1 MYLRPLG
8 KNIKISILHVI
19 LVIKFLNTW
28 YAVNKLQ
35 GGPQPV
41 ELRALVNVD
50 DAVSRG
56 FAVPDRVLEE
66 SLDPV
71 EDDLEDAEAA
81 AEPLSGQQVSLAGD
95 LRLLGRAQLL
105 NVGDHLQSRVS
116 REQTF

>member
-1 MYLRPLG
+1 M
-8 KNIKISILHVI
+8 
-19 LVIKFLNTW
+19 
-28 YAVNKLQ
+28 
-35 GGPQPV
+35 

-81 AEPLSGQQVSLAGD
+81 AEPLPVVSFRLAGRS
-95 LRLLGRAQLL
+95 L
-105 NVGDHLQSRVS
+105 
-116 REQTF
+116 

>member
-1 MYLRPLG
+1 M
-8 KNIKISILHVI
+8 
-19 LVIKFLNTW
+19 VIKFLSSNTW

-56 FAVPDRVLEE
+56 LAVPDRVLEE

-71 EDDLEDAEAA
+71 KDDLEDAEAA
-81 AEPLSGQQVSLAGD
+81 AEPLSGEQVSLPGD

-116 REQTF
+116 GEQTF